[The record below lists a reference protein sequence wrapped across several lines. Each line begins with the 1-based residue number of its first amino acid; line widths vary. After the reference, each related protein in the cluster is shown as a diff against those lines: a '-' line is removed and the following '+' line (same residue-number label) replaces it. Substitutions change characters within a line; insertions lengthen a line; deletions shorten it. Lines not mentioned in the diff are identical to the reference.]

1 MLLLDR
7 IYENYKA
14 NGDRVAY
21 ESCGDSLTYK
31 ELWEQSD
38 RLAFFLWKYYGDKD
52 EKQPVIVYGHKRAL
66 MPVCFL
72 ACAKAGRAY
81 CPVDTSMPDT
91 RVRDIAETIGN
102 PIVLATEDFPIE
114 EGRVLNEVV
123 IRGLA
128 GSSETPEEFERKIS
142 PEDTYYIIFT
152 SGSTGKPKGVEI
164 SYSNLSCFA
173 DWSADFFPEGARIM
187 NQAPFSF
194 DLSVMDT
201 YSALA
206 GGCSLYGLP
215 KELQK
220 ECGQTLEF
228 IRTNRI
234 QYLVSTPSFVNMLL
248 VDKTF
253 CEEVFP
259 DIVQFLFCGERLTK
273 ETVRRIWE
281 RFPNARII
289 NTYGPTESRVAVT
302 SVEITGDM
310 LDTDDELP
318 IGRVKPG
325 SRIIIEDDEII
336 ICGDTV
342 SSGYFRDEEKT
353 GKTFFEKDGMRCYR
367 SGDRGY
373 FRGDML
379 YYTGRKDNQIKLH
392 GYRIE
397 LGDIESNLIGINGI
411 TEAAVLPKM
420 KDGTIKSLTAFVAA
434 GGCGDNAAAADRDCP
449 ELTFQEV
456 KEIKARLAEK
466 LPAYMIPKKIR
477 AVAEMPRNINGKTDR
492 KRLEQML

>member
-1 MLLLDR
+1 
-7 IYENYKA
+7 
-14 NGDRVAY
+14 
-21 ESCGDSLTYK
+21 
-31 ELWEQSD
+31 
-38 RLAFFLWKYYGDKD
+38 
-52 EKQPVIVYGHKRAL
+52 
-66 MPVCFL
+66 
-72 ACAKAGRAY
+72 
-81 CPVDTSMPDT
+81 
-91 RVRDIAETIGN
+91 
-102 PIVLATEDFPIE
+102 
-114 EGRVLNEVV
+114 
-123 IRGLA
+123 
-128 GSSETPEEFERKIS
+128 
-142 PEDTYYIIFT
+142 
-152 SGSTGKPKGVEI
+152 
-164 SYSNLSCFA
+164 
-173 DWSADFFPEGARIM
+173 
-187 NQAPFSF
+187 
-194 DLSVMDT
+194 
-201 YSALA
+201 
-206 GGCSLYGLP
+206 
-215 KELQK
+215 
-220 ECGQTLEF
+220 
-228 IRTNRI
+228 
-234 QYLVSTPSFVNMLL
+234 
-248 VDKTF
+248 
-253 CEEVFP
+253 
-259 DIVQFLFCGERLTK
+259 
-273 ETVRRIWE
+273 
-281 RFPNARII
+281 
-289 NTYGPTESRVAVT
+289 
-302 SVEITGDM
+302 M
-310 LDTDDELP
+310 LDTEDELP